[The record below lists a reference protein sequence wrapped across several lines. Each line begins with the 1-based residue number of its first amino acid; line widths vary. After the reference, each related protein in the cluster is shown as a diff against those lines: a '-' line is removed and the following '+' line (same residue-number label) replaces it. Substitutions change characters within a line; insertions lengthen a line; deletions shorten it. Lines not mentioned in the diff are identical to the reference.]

1 MNTAMR
7 LGLVLTAGLLAL
19 ACSPP
24 PATSQAPPAAPTA
37 IGPPGAPADAF
48 PAPERPV
55 ADIVSPVWN
64 NPDRREAAGEVEQI
78 VERMGVRPDMTVAD
92 IGAGDG
98 FIAVRLSPVVGARGR
113 VIAQD
118 VTADYLRKLDTEARR
133 RGLSNITLALGDP
146 HDPRLPPASLDAAIL
161 VHMYHEVEQP
171 FGLLYNL
178 AAALKPGARVGVEEL
193 ERATNRHGTPSAQL
207 RCEFE
212 AVGYTHVST
221 APMKGDLGYFSIFTP
236 PSPADRTPP
245 AKIRPCT
252 PD

>member
-1 MNTAMR
+1 DPAPLARAVHGRARLGRRALRRAVLPAMGILPGLGRDGLSPLRPHGLPAAADQAPGRAAGQPRLHLRGRTRGSGRHAPAAFGVNTAMR

-133 RGLSNITLALGDP
+133 RGLS
-146 HDPRLPPASLDAAIL
+146 
-161 VHMYHEVEQP
+161 
-171 FGLLYNL
+171 
-178 AAALKPGARVGVEEL
+178 
-193 ERATNRHGTPSAQL
+193 
-207 RCEFE
+207 
-212 AVGYTHVST
+212 
-221 APMKGDLGYFSIFTP
+221 
-236 PSPADRTPP
+236 
-245 AKIRPCT
+245 
-252 PD
+252 